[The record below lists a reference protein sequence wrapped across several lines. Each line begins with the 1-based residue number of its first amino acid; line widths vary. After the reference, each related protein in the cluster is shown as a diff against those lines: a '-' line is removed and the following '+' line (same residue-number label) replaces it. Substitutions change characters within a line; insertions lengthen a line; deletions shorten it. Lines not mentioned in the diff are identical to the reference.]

1 MNDALN
7 VFVLGVVAGF
17 GLSVLLDM
25 LGAAIGRT
33 MALFD
38 VY

>member
-1 MNDALN
+1 MSDALQ
-7 VFVLGVVAGF
+7 VFMLGIVFGF
-17 GLSVLLDM
+17 GLSVFVDL

-38 VY
+38 A